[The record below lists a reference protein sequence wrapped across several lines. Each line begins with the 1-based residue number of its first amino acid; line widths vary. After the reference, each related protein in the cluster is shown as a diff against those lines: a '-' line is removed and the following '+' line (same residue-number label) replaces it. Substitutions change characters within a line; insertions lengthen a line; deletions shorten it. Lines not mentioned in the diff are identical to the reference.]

1 MKKNIK
7 QLAFEWSLDMFFIK
21 FKPEQSDKKQI
32 LFFIYSNFFMDLTLS
47 MNKHFMS
54 TNGIILVGGGKKYMF
69 R

>member
-1 MKKNIK
+1 
-7 QLAFEWSLDMFFIK
+7 
-21 FKPEQSDKKQI
+21 
-32 LFFIYSNFFMDLTLS
+32 MDLTLS